1 MSCTGRFW
9 LVAGSC
15 AITGNRRSE
24 QASRSPQIGRRQR
37 CTITTNKGKG
47 WSWGFGGRVE
57 MGTAVGVIRFN
68 RRIVSRKTGV
78 TGDNA
83 RNFRFRIGIIAR
95 LIGLLVTFGGGW
107 EWDWV
112 GVRQRIEARGFWQ
125 RVHFFV
131 SRVFAPA
138 RRATRRSRFI
148 SRVTQPAVGTL
159 I

>member
-24 QASRSPQIGRRQR
+24 QASRSPQIDRRQR

-47 WSWGFGGRVE
+47 WSWSFGGRVE
-57 MGTAVGVIRFN
+57 MGTTVGVIRFN

-95 LIGLLVTFGGGW
+95 LIGLLVTFGG
-107 EWDWV
+107 V
-112 GVRQRIEARGFWQ
+112 GSGIGRELDSALRHGDSGKESISSSAGSSRQPDGQRGEAASSAAW
-125 RVHFFV
+125 
-131 SRVFAPA
+131 
-138 RRATRRSRFI
+138 RSMRLE
-148 SRVTQPAVGTL
+148 P
-159 I
+159 